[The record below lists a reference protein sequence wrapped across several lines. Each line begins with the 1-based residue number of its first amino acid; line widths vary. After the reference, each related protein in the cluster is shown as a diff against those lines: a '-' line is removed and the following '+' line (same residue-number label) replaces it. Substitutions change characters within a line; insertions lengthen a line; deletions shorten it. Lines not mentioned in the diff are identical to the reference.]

1 MDRTHHVDVGVP
13 GVLALS
19 LARRVADDELVVALD
34 MTRISVVVV
43 QGISCTTHRRKLL
56 RMCRGALHPGCP
68 GSGPSRRTF
77 QFTVPAMKLA
87 MISSQPS
94 SEIPGSGSAW
104 RCGGRGCGT
113 GCGCVTGWGGTRFG
127 ADAARMES
135 RVGSLGAIWSG
146 SSSAGS
152 ETGSNSGR
160 RSGCP

>member
-77 QFTVPAMKLA
+77 QFTVPAMKPA

-94 SEIPGSGSAW
+94 SEIGSGSAC
-104 RCGGRGCGT
+104 RCGGAGL
-113 GCGCVTGWGGTRFG
+113 GTRRG
-127 ADAARMES
+127 LRTGRVGAKVAADARTKELAAR
-135 RVGSLGAIWSG
+135 LD
-146 SSSAGS
+146 
-152 ETGSNSGR
+152 
-160 RSGCP
+160 CF

>member
-43 QGISCTTHRRKLL
+43 QWISCTTHRRKLL

-77 QFTVPAMKLA
+77 QFTVPAMKSA

-94 SEIPGSGSAW
+94 SELGSGSAW
-104 RCGGRGCGT
+104 PCGGPSCGCGT
-113 GCGCVTGWGGTRFG
+113 RRGGGRVR
-127 ADAARMES
+127 AA
-135 RVGSLGAIWSG
+135 G
-146 SSSAGS
+146 
-152 ETGSNSGR
+152 
-160 RSGCP
+160 PK